1 MPMDATTGKAL
12 MRAQFKAVREGLIPG
27 ERRAIDE
34 AIARNVAALPEF
46 AAADAVFTYLSFGAE
61 VDTRE
66 LIQRA
71 WEAGKTVCLPR
82 VVPGTREMR
91 WYTVQSLDRLVR
103 SSFGVEEP
111 PDDPSREVHPADF
124 VRPVALVPGLA
135 FDREGFRL
143 GYGGGFYDTFLSAF
157 PGASIGLIR
166 ACQLVE
172 RLAVRDVHD
181 APVNIVALEQGSAYV
196 AEPVERAVLGRWS

>member
-12 MRAQFKAVREGLIPG
+12 MRAQFKAVREGLSAK
-27 ERRAIDE
+27 ERLVLDE

-61 VDTRE
+61 VDTRG

-71 WEAGKTVCLPR
+71 WGAGKTVCLPR
-82 VVPGTREMR
+82 VVPSTREMR
-91 WYTVQSLDRLVR
+91 WYAAGSLDGLAR
-103 SSFGVEEP
+103 SPFGVEEP

-143 GYGGGFYDTFLSAF
+143 GYGGGFYDAFLPDF
-157 PGASIGLIR
+157 PGISIGLCR
-166 ACQLVE
+166 ACQLVG
-172 RLAVRDVHD
+172 RLAVRDTHD
-181 APVNIVALEQGSAYV
+181 APVSLVVTE
-196 AEPVERAVLGRWS
+196 

>member
-1 MPMDATTGKAL
+1 MDAATDKPN

-46 AAADAVFTYLSFGAE
+46 AVADAVFTYLSFGAE

-91 WYTVQSLDRLVR
+91 W
-103 SSFGVEEP
+103 
-111 PDDPSREVHPADF
+111 
-124 VRPVALVPGLA
+124 
-135 FDREGFRL
+135 
-143 GYGGGFYDTFLSAF
+143 
-157 PGASIGLIR
+157 
-166 ACQLVE
+166 
-172 RLAVRDVHD
+172 
-181 APVNIVALEQGSAYV
+181 
-196 AEPVERAVLGRWS
+196 

>member
-1 MPMDATTGKAL
+1 MDIVADKVQ
-12 MRAQFKAVREGLIPG
+12 MRAQFKAVREGLSAG
-27 ERRAIDE
+27 ERCALDE
-34 AIARNVAALPEF
+34 AIARNAVALPEF
-46 AAADAVFTYLSFGAE
+46 AAADAVFTYLSFSAE
-61 VDTRE
+61 VDTRG

-91 WYTVQSLDRLVR
+91 WYVVESLDGLVR

-111 PDDPSREVHPADF
+111 PADPSSEVRSADF
-124 VRPVALVPGLA
+124 ARPVALVPGLA

-143 GYGGGFYDTFLSAF
+143 GYGGGFYDAFLPDF
-157 PGASIGLIR
+157 PGVSIGLIR
-166 ACQLVE
+166 TCQLVE

-181 APVNIVALEQGSAYV
+181 VPVGIVC
-196 AEPVERAVLGRWS
+196 VEGEVIRRAGN